1 VFILAQMHIDWL
13 NMSICICICLHNVI
27 FVSKLLGVHLYTH
40 VHILGPP
47 LAAGSRRPVLVEKA
61 AGVVVGRKKKE
72 AAGW

>member
-1 VFILAQMHIDWL
+1 
-13 NMSICICICLHNVI
+13 
-27 FVSKLLGVHLYTH
+27 LGVHLYTH

-61 AGVVVGRKKKE
+61 AGVVVGMKKKE